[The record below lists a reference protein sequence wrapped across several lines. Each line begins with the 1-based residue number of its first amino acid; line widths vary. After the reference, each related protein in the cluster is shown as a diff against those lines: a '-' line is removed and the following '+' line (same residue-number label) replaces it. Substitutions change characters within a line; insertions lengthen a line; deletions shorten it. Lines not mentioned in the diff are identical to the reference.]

1 MHLVQLLYDTH
12 SKHVDKHL
20 TQLSFPALKKPLLH
34 FLQFPLSQSSQF
46 GLHVLFGSILLDTES
61 DSVSESLSEGTVISE
76 KKSGVVPVS
85 SIALNFINEVSFIL
99 YLFVIL
105 YIFSLCLHLIFFP
118 IYNSFFR
125 F

>member
-46 GLHVLFGSILLDTES
+46 GLHVLFGSILLDSES
-61 DSVSESLSEGTVISE
+61 DTVSKVLSERSVDSE
-76 KKSGVVPVS
+76 KKSVVPVS

-99 YLFVIL
+99 YLLVIL

>member
-46 GLHVLFGSILLDTES
+46 GLHVLFGSIL
-61 DSVSESLSEGTVISE
+61 
-76 KKSGVVPVS
+76 
-85 SIALNFINEVSFIL
+85 ALNFINEVSFIL
-99 YLFVIL
+99 YLLVIWYL
-105 YIFSLCLHLIFFP
+105 DKFDYL
-118 IYNSFFR
+118 SFFMKKDSYESR
-125 F
+125 KFYINQLLYLI